1 MSVLQNKINSAIR
14 ILKIAEQQASL
25 SNQPVEIAYSG
36 GKDSDVLLQLAK
48 ESEINYKA
56 IYKNTTIDPAGTIQ
70 HVRENNVEIRQPKIP
85 FFKLIEKKG
94 FPSFRFRFCCAHLKE
109 YKILDTACFGVR
121 ADESIKR
128 KKLYSK
134 GFNFCRVYNSKEK
147 VNVFTPISD
156 WSLENVK
163 QFIIDRNLKLASCYY
178 DNDGKIDFSRRLGCV
193 GCPLKYDRGIKDF
206 LKNPK
211 YLKAWL
217 KAGNKYF
224 IEHYSNNKLGFN
236 DAYELF
242 IFRTFYHDTS
252 KFFDAFKSLNIF
264 NIQLDAKKILE
275 DYFNVELP

>member
-1 MSVLQNKINSAIR
+1 MSELQNKINSAIR

-25 SNQPVEIAYSG
+25 SNQTVEIAYSG

-48 ESEINYKA
+48 ESGINYKA

-121 ADESIKR
+121 SDESIKR

-178 DNDGKIDFSRRLGCV
+178 DNDGKIDFSRRLGCI
-193 GCPLKYDRGIKDF
+193 GCPLKSDRGIKDF

-217 KAGNKYF
+217 KAGNKFF
-224 IEHYSNNKLGFN
+224 IEHYSNKLGFN
-236 DAYELF
+236 NVYELF